1 MYTIIIK
8 NKDTFNSID
17 NIFKC
22 GEKKLSCCCIKLNPQ
37 FNFTILRLL
46 MKALGIQHIAEF
58 ISCDNLQL
66 NNPEALEIILG
77 DAITK
82 SGLHFVKIISHR
94 FAPVGVTV
102 LAIIS
107 ESHIALHTYPE
118 AGQIS
123 LDIFTCSDSRKQLAL
138 LEYLKGYFKPE
149 VVKIAAIQRG
159 NPIEM
164 VDSNRITSASSHGFE
179 TKYIVSEIL
188 FREKSGYQEIEII
201 INPVFG
207 KMLFIDKELQIA
219 DSDAEIY
226 NTALLERVLRKNPGN
241 CLILGGG
248 DGSALSALMKSN
260 PAHVTLV
267 DIDKEVVDVS
277 RKYFPEFWVHFA
289 GEKSKILNRDAA
301 DFLAGA
307 EQFDVI
313 ICDLTMHPEAF
324 TRETRE
330 QYLARLFDGIYKSLS
345 PGGIVTMQCGS
356 LFDNRSITMAKELLA
371 NRFTGIEI
379 NEVYIPSFCE
389 KWVFASGKK
398 E

>member
-1 MYTIIIK
+1 
-8 NKDTFNSID
+8 
-17 NIFKC
+17 
-22 GEKKLSCCCIKLNPQ
+22 
-37 FNFTILRLL
+37 

-58 ISCDNLQL
+58 IACDNSQL

-138 LEYLKGYFKPE
+138 LEYLKKDFNPE
-149 VVKIAAIQRG
+149 IVKIAAIQRG

-188 FREKSGYQEIEII
+188 FSGKSGYQEIEII
-201 INPVFG
+201 TNPVFG

-219 DSDAEIY
+219 ELDAEIY
-226 NTALLERVLRKNPGN
+226 NKALLERVLRRNPGN

-248 DGSALSALMKSN
+248 DGGALSALMKLN
-260 PAHVTLV
+260 PDHVTLV
-267 DIDKEVVDVS
+267 DIDKVVVDVS
-277 RKYFPEFWVHFA
+277 RKYFPEFWACAAENKLKV
-289 GEKSKILNRDAA
+289 LNLDAA
-301 DFLAGA
+301 DFLKND

-313 ICDLTMHPEAF
+313 VCDLTMHPEAF
-324 TRETRE
+324 TRETRG
-330 QYLARLFDGIYKSLS
+330 QYLARLFDGIYKSLL

-356 LFDNRSITMAKELLA
+356 LFDTRSITLAKELLVS
-371 NRFTGIEI
+371 RFTGIEV
-379 NEVYIPSFCE
+379 NEVFIPSFCE
-389 KWVFASGKK
+389 KWVFASGEK